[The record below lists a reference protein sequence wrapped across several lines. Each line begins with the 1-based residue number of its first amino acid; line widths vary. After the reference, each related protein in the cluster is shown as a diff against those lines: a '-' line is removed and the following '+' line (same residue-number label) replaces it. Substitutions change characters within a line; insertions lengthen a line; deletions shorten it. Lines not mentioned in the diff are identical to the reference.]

1 MPVLLKSGQSAS
13 QEEAV
18 EEMKDCRSTK
28 HPCHRSTVMPEYG
41 LSIFYVRLKP
51 RSHTKLSKYPWMNR
65 NPIYVIY
72 KPLLTATLSKLSIL
86 LFLLDPPVRFRVQIG
101 YEGLAPNIELLA
113 TCPAVPEAT
122 RKINCYSNQ
131 ILQVWNVQSAKEY
144 APHRSTTTLVRR
156 SILVNHRRPRHSF
169 VDRYLSPDVDRY
181 FSPNIDRY

>member
-41 LSIFYVRLKP
+41 LNIFYDRLKP
-51 RSHTKLSKYPWMNR
+51 RSHTKLGEKGGTPSESSWN
-65 NPIYVIY
+65 
-72 KPLLTATLSKLSIL
+72 S
-86 LFLLDPPVRFRVQIG
+86 F
-101 YEGLAPNIELLA
+101 A

-169 VDRYLSPDVDRY
+169 VDRYLPPDVDRY